1 MRAIR
6 VGQDTAL
13 AQIVALVENAQLAKA
28 PIQAFADAVSAVFV
42 PVVVALA
49 LLTLGAWCASHQS
62 SAVSRWGSIKS
73 V

>member
-1 MRAIR
+1 MRATR

-13 AQIVALVENAQLAKA
+13 AQIVALVESAQLAKA

-49 LLTLGAWCASHQS
+49 LLTLAAWYVPAPQRQQRAQIHSYH
-62 SAVSRWGSIKS
+62 
-73 V
+73 